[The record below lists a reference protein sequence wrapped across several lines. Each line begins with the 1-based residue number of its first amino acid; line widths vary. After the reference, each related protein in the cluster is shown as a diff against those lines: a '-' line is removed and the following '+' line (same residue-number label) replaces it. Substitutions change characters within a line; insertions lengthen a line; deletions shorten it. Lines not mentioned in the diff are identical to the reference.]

1 MYTATY
7 ARSGRRVPLQPAA
20 VRQLPC
26 SSHPDL
32 FFADAPEEVRRAKA
46 LCGVCPVRSACL
58 AGALERGEPHGVW
71 GGALFLYG
79 TIIAEKRPR
88 GRPRKSPASPPVTR
102 RQVVAQSV
110 QV

>member
-1 MYTATY
+1 MYSATY
-7 ARSGRRVPLQPAA
+7 ARSGRRAPLQPA
-20 VRQLPC
+20 VRRQLPC
-26 SSHPDL
+26 ITDPDL

-46 LCGVCPVRSACL
+46 LCGACPVRPACL

-88 GRPRKSPASPPVTR
+88 GRPRKSPAAPPVAR
-102 RQVVAQSV
+102 RQAVACGRR
-110 QV
+110 